1 MNSMNCLSKK
11 KIFFFYFYIFTE
23 ESSLERIS
31 DKTLRH
37 LVTYS
42 TIIRPQLRSKLLH
55 NSTSPA
61 ELRRTI
67 LESSEPLLSEFP
79 LFRDGKKTLDVRLYT
94 VWGAC
99 EDVAVLEKFRTKEYK
114 VPNLYI
120 LDEAN
125 TYLID
130 IGGVSLRLFG
140 LGGAVVHHK
149 LFDNGEGVATIAGG
163 HGTMWTTILQIG
175 ELVDT
180 AQKVFDPTET
190 RVLVTHASPGREG
203 LLAQL
208 SVVLRAD
215 FTSSNF

>member
-1 MNSMNCLSKK
+1 M
-11 KIFFFYFYIFTE
+11 
-23 ESSLERIS
+23 
-31 DKTLRH
+31 RH

-55 NSTSPA
+55 SSTSPA

-114 VPNLYI
+114 IHNLCI

-125 TYLID
+125 TYAID

-149 LFDNGEGVATIAGG
+149 LFDNGEGK
-163 HGTMWTTILQIG
+163 Q
-175 ELVDT
+175 
-180 AQKVFDPTET
+180 
-190 RVLVTHASPGREG
+190 SY
-203 LLAQL
+203 
-208 SVVLRAD
+208 
-215 FTSSNF
+215 